1 MAKVTFF
8 VGIIEEIWFLL
19 SVQRYSKLMTS
30 LEQLIQE
37 LETIPE
43 SLIDEVLDYVSFIKN
58 RHFLKKTEG
67 LRKVSF
73 DEDWWDNLSRFTP
86 DFLERREQPEFPH
99 REELFP

>member
-1 MAKVTFF
+1 M
-8 VGIIEEIWFLL
+8 GIIEEIRFLL
-19 SVQRYSKLMTS
+19 SVKPYGLLMTS

-37 LETIPE
+37 LETLPE
-43 SLIDEVLDYVSFIKN
+43 PLIDEVLDYVSFIKN
-58 RHFLKKTEG
+58 RHFLKKTER

-86 DFLERREQPEFPH
+86 DFLERREQPELPH